1 MARNNTV
8 LRSTLTCLLWLA
20 AYTCASTV
28 ETGAE
33 AAAHDTSP
41 EALTMAQEK
50 AAAEAAGSE
59 FQECSAA
66 CPLMVVI
73 PTGSFAMGSPA
84 NEFDRTAGEG
94 PQHRVTIP
102 RSFALSKT
110 EVTFDEWD
118 ACVAAGACP
127 KAVDGWGRGA
137 MPVVDVSW
145 DGAQN
150 YAAWLS
156 QRTGKPYR
164 LPTEAEWEYATR
176 AGTTTRYPWGDEVG
190 SGHANCD
197 GCGGAWTLQ
206 TAPVGSFPPNAFGL
220 FDMQGNV
227 WEWVEDVWHDGFD
240 GAPADGSA
248 WLDGGD
254 PTFRVIRGS
263 SWHNEP
269 ELARSAIRFQRHR
282 KVQFDTL
289 GLRVARSMKR

>member
-1 MARNNTV
+1 MKVKLLLSV
-8 LRSTLTCLLWLA
+8 LLILPWQRRRDGIAGRPTDRVSCSAGESRGRS
-20 AYTCASTV
+20 
-28 ETGAE
+28 
-33 AAAHDTSP
+33 
-41 EALTMAQEK
+41 
-50 AAAEAAGSE
+50 AGFE
-59 FQECSAA
+59 FQECAA

-73 PTGSFAMGSPA
+73 PAGSFAMGSPA
-84 NEFDRTAGEG
+84 NEADRTAGEG

-150 YAAWLS
+150 YVAWLS

-164 LPTEAEWEYATR
+164 LPTEAEWEYAAR

-190 SGHANCD
+190 SGHANCN